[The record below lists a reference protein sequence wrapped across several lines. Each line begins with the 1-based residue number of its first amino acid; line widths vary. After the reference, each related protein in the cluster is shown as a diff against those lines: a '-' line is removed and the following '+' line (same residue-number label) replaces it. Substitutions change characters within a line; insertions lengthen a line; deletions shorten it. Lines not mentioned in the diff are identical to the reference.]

1 MLFNR
6 DASRVIEIFEELC
19 SIPHGSGNTGAI
31 SAHIAAFAE
40 KLGLPCTR
48 DAADNLIIKKPGTKG
63 YEDHA
68 PVILQGHIDMVCEKD
83 PDVDFNFEKD
93 ALVLRRQGK
102 YLSAT
107 GTTLGADNGIAV
119 AYVMALM
126 ESKKIPHPPLEIV
139 LTSDEE
145 IGMLGAATLDTSSL
159 EGRIMLNLDSEEEG
173 VFTAGC
179 AGGVRLRLSVPVT
192 RGASSAPAYRLT
204 VSGGSGGHSGAE
216 IHRGIVN
223 VVRLAASC
231 VKAADGLRLITLSGG
246 GKDNAIPS
254 HCVVEFT
261 LENEAEIDKMKAV
274 FEAVKEEHK
283 ASDPN
288 LAFAWEAIE
297 TAEAL
302 DAESTAKALS
312 LLTDT
317 PDGVQA
323 MSPIAG
329 LVQTSLNLGV
339 ASLDEAIHATFLI
352 RSSVNR
358 EKAEL
363 RKKLETFVTYLGGT
377 SDAAGDYPAWEY
389 RESSPFRDL
398 MVDEY
403 DKLYGKYP
411 KVEVIHAGLECG
423 LFSGKLEGLDAV
435 AIGPEMHDIHTPRE
449 RLSIP
454 SAKRTWAF
462 IKRILKAL

>member
-6 DASRVIEIFEELC
+6 GADRVIEIFKELC

-40 KLGLPCTR
+40 NLGLACIR
-48 DAADNLIIKKPGTKG
+48 DEADNLIVKKPGTKG

-83 PDVDFNFEKD
+83 PDVDFDFEKD
-93 ALVLRRQGK
+93 SLVLRRQGK

-119 AYVMALM
+119 AYTMALM
-126 ESKKIPHPPLEIV
+126 ESKNIPHPPLEIV

-145 IGMLGAATLDTSSL
+145 IGMLGAAALDTTPL
-159 EGRIMLNLDSEEEG
+159 AGRIMLNLDSEEEG
-173 VFTAGC
+173 IFTAGC
-179 AGGVRLRLSVPVT
+179 AGGVRLRLSVPVAREAAT
-192 RGASSAPAYRLT
+192 APAYRLT

-231 VKAADGLRLITLSGG
+231 VKAADGLRLIDLAGG

-254 HCVVEFT
+254 RCVIDFT
-261 LENEAEIDKMKAV
+261 LENEAEIEKMKAV
-274 FEAVKEEHK
+274 FDTAKEAHK

-288 LAFAWEAIE
+288 LTFAWEKIE
-297 TAEAL
+297 AVLAL
-302 DAESTAKALS
+302 DAESTAKALR
-312 LLTDT
+312 LLTET

-323 MSPIAG
+323 MSPLAG
-329 LVQTSLNLGV
+329 LVQTSLDDAV
-339 ASLDEAIHATFLI
+339 HATFLV

-363 RKKLETFVTYLGGT
+363 REKLEAFAAELGGA

-389 RESSPFRDL
+389 REKSPFRDL

-403 DKLYGKYP
+403 DKLFGKYP